1 MRIDCVAEVRDK
13 MATEFVI
20 MFMKTVNQVKHLS
33 TLRITIAHQ
42 TYKYIIMSREPVRIS
57 TK

>member
-1 MRIDCVAEVRDK
+1 

-20 MFMKTVNQVKHLS
+20 MFTKTVNQVKHLS

-42 TYKYIIMSREPVRIS
+42 T
-57 TK
+57 